1 MNITD
6 TEYTTKADVVVD
18 IENPDKKPEEKNGDI
33 LKEHIDSVEVQREEQ
48 VTLDENPLDVIEN
61 SVQKN
66 EALIADTNQSLP
78 KEENPL
84 VVPVDPNHTTT
95 LQVLE
100 PATSTTPATKREE
113 SDAHSSLVENILETI
128 LDPTNTSVILSD
140 LVNTR
145 NAEEDI
151 NNNQSNKNTT
161 KKENT
166 SEDKSSGQEISNLDL
181 LTVKYTTIFLRLFAP
196 ESTTTAEPK
205 LGYVQQEE
213 LPEDEQRPDD
223 NALQQNPVLLNP
235 QTFDVGHKVNTTS
248 STSVTPSI
256 PTKSLSTKYTTTT
269 TAPVVFSSASPKP
282 QLELDSTN
290 GKETNIY
297 YCQMQLQSNDENLEI
312 VNRVPSNGSLV
323 SWCTKLVAQ
332 MGCQFLTKFLVR
344 WAADY

>member
-1 MNITD
+1 MNIAD

-33 LKEHIDSVEVQREEQ
+33 LKERIDSVEVQREEQ

-61 SVQKN
+61 SAQKN
-66 EALIADTNQSLP
+66 EALITDTNQSLP
-78 KEENPL
+78 KEETPL
-84 VVPVDPNHTTT
+84 VVDPYHSTT

-113 SDAHSSLVENILETI
+113 SNAHSFLVENILETI
-128 LDPTNTSVILSD
+128 LDPTNTSVIHSD
-140 LVNTR
+140 LVNTHK
-145 NAEEDI
+145 AEEDI
-151 NNNQSNKNTT
+151 NKNQSNKNTT
-161 KKENT
+161 KKEN
-166 SEDKSSGQEISNLDL
+166 SREDKSSEQEISNLDL

-213 LPEDEQRPDD
+213 IPEDEQRPDD
-223 NALQQNPVLLNP
+223 NALQQNPVLVNP

-269 TAPVVFSSASPKP
+269 TAPVVFSSAPPKP
-282 QLELDSTN
+282 KLEVDSTN
-290 GKETNIY
+290 GKETSILLPKK
-297 YCQMQLQSNDENLEI
+297 QLQSNDENFKI
-312 VNRVPSNGSLV
+312 VNRVTSNGSLV
-323 SWCTKLVAQ
+323 SWCTKVVAQ
-332 MGCQFLTKFLVR
+332 MGCQFLMKFWVIL
-344 WAADY
+344 